1 MGARYERRA
10 RPAEPAGANRPAVE
24 RGTRDAW
31 EALDRG
37 EDPTVS

>member
-1 MGARYERRA
+1 MGARYDRPS
-10 RPAEPAGANRPAVE
+10 RPAEPAGPARPAVE